1 MSDRTPPKVAL
12 WLLRQCGLAYH
23 AESLAGDL
31 IEEYRRGRSL
41 SWLWLQV
48 AAAVRVALMRFLR
61 TLRWSELLGPSFRL
75 AAEVSAVLAL
85 VEIVQQ
91 NRRTLAA
98 DEMMHLWFIVIA
110 AALINLASIGVLAST
125 RAFRRKPAHSLAG
138 ALMLALTLA
147 FGVVALSVGEL
158 TRADTAHG
166 SAPSDPPGTDSARLD
181 ASAQCSANQSGRPQS
196 NPSQSGASQRGDRH
210 CRN

>member
-1 MSDRTPPKVAL
+1 MSDRTPPTIAL
-12 WLLRQCGLAYH
+12 WLLQQCGSGYR

-48 AAAVRVALMRFLR
+48 AAAVRVALMRFLW
-61 TLRWSELLGPSFRL
+61 TPRWSGVLGASFRL

-91 NRRTLAA
+91 SRRTLAA
-98 DEMMHLWFIVIA
+98 DEMMHLWVIVIA

-125 RAFRRKPAHSLAG
+125 RAFRRKPAHSFAG

-147 FGVVALSVGEL
+147 FGVVSLGVGEL
-158 TRADTAHG
+158 TRADTARG
-166 SAPSDPPGTDSARLD
+166 SAASDPPGTDTARLD